1 MPNVFVLDT
10 VNSNTAPLFL
20 SNNIPDG
27 DWNTFN
33 PTNSFENPEKRFVN
47 VNAILTD
54 SNDNPWVVD
63 SGLLGSRTFV
73 NGSKFVKINLNTN
86 IVDQIYYTSS
96 LNPPLGFALNDV
108 RIGSRHAYLTES
120 GLGDNILNNEINV
133 FEEHCDALL
142 HLAQGETT
150 IYSLL
155 QQKLPDIKCQY
166 LTINIPTVV
175 DVNHFWAQYIDR
187 ETNAQM
193 KQINEIL
200 SRQLIPLTLTPIE
213 IRMMCAAPFILQT
226 TSNQFVKPSQYYRA
240 RITRRIDNVTVEVF
254 FVNWG
259 NTEQIPIDQ
268 LRILDASL
276 LKIAPLVYKCQLR
289 SIRPNIARYP
299 LNNWPIQAVNYVC
312 SLILEHQV
320 EAEIKSVARYIV
332 NCDILLDIQ
341 LNNRNQQKPNEIGR
355 TTLRQSLINKGFA
368 DTSNEEYIF
377 EVKIKFINLI

>member
-1 MPNVFVLDT
+1 M
-10 VNSNTAPLFL
+10 
-20 SNNIPDG
+20 
-27 DWNTFN
+27 
-33 PTNSFENPEKRFVN
+33 
-47 VNAILTD
+47 
-54 SNDNPWVVD
+54 
-63 SGLLGSRTFV
+63 SGG
-73 NGSKFVKINLNTN
+73 
-86 IVDQIYYTSS
+86 
-96 LNPPLGFALNDV
+96 
-108 RIGSRHAYLTES
+108 E
-120 GLGDNILNNEINV
+120 LGDNILNNEINV

-142 HLAQGETT
+142 YLAQRETT

-175 DVNHFWAQYIDR
+175 DINHFWAQYIDR

-276 LKIAPLVYKCQLR
+276 SKNR
-289 SIRPNIARYP
+289 SSS
-299 LNNWPIQAVNYVC
+299 VNYVC

-377 EVKIKFINLI
+377 EVKIKFINLT